1 MLGRFEETVLMAL
14 VYIKGSATIAQI
26 CEELADG
33 KMPRT
38 FARSTRY
45 LVA

>member
-1 MLGRFEETVLMAL
+1 MLGRFEETVLAL
-14 VYIKGSATIAQI
+14 VYIKGSATVAQI
-26 CEELADG
+26 CEELADR

-45 LVA
+45 LIA